1 MIITLS
7 RGCFPSVVDGVD
19 AGLTWA
25 YRTTS
30 QISGRTRT
38 PREAEVL
45 LDAIEA
51 AESGAAQKAHGVEN
65 EFEEALP
72 WTDGSLIDLNEGET
86 LKLPPTPDQLSREE
100 EEEEWRRAKEERDA
114 KRFLR

>member
-1 MIITLS
+1 LPLFRECLLS
-7 RGCFPSVVDGVD
+7 VGDGVD
-19 AGLTWA
+19 SGLTLA
-25 YRTTS
+25 YRTIS

-51 AESGAAQKAHGVEN
+51 AESGAAQKAHGIEN

-72 WTDGSLIDLNEGET
+72 WTDGSVIDLNEGET